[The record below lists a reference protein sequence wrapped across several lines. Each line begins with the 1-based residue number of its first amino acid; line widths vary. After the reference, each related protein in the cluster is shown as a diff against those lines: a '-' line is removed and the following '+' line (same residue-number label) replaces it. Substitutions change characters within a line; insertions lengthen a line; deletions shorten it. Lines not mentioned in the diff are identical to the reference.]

1 MTRRLPVALLAVV
14 LGGCASHEA
23 PKPPGTP
30 VDAPNAYLGLGHHG
44 FGSMTY
50 EFLVPTNARSLDVE
64 FAQPLRGARV
74 DSDALA
80 SGRTFPVVRDQ
91 RVSGRLAKLDWDV
104 ADVELISITV
114 HEHFRERPVV
124 RRWQLWAPPQAES
137 R

>member
-1 MTRRLPVALLAVV
+1 VLLGVV
-14 LGGCASHEA
+14 LGGCSSHEA
-23 PKPPGTP
+23 TKPPGTP

-50 EFLVPTNARSLDVE
+50 EFLVPTNARSFDVE

-74 DSDALA
+74 DADALA
-80 SGRTFPVVRDQ
+80 DGRTFPVARDQ
-91 RVSGRLAKLDWDV
+91 RVSGNVAKVDWDV
-104 ADVELISITV
+104 ADVERITVTV

-124 RRWQLWAPPQAES
+124 RRWQLWAPSEGES

>member
-1 MTRRLPVALLAVV
+1 L
-14 LGGCASHEA
+14 
-23 PKPPGTP
+23 
-30 VDAPNAYLGLGHHG
+30 DAPNAYLGLGHHG

-74 DSDALA
+74 DADALA

-91 RVSGRLAKLDWDV
+91 RVSGSLARLDWDV
-104 ADVELISITV
+104 ADVERISITV

-124 RRWQLWAPPQAES
+124 RRWQLWAPSQAQS